1 MFFGLVC
8 SALLCQYMIF
18 ASNSLMK
25 PSRVMPFGYL
35 SVITSFLADLYIFE
49 ADFNFW
55 TVIGIILTSLGLI
68 GKFLLE
74 K

>member
-1 MFFGLVC
+1 
-8 SALLCQYMIF
+8 
-18 ASNSLMK
+18 MK

-35 SVITSFLADLYIFE
+35 SVITSFLADVYIFK

-55 TVIGIILTSLGLI
+55 TVFGIVLTSLGLV

-74 K
+74 KQSANNEERSTML

>member
-1 MFFGLVC
+1 
-8 SALLCQYMIF
+8 
-18 ASNSLMK
+18 MK